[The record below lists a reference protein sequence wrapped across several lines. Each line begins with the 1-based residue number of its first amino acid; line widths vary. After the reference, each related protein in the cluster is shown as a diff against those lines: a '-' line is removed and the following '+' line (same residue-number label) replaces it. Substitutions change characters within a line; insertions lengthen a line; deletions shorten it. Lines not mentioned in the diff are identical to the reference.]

1 MLEIPGFLIPEL
13 LYFYLFFLLILI
25 LFSFSYLKAV
35 DGEVY

>member
-1 MLEIPGFLIPEL
+1 MLEIPGFLIPKL
-13 LYFYLFFLLILI
+13 LHFYLFFPLILI